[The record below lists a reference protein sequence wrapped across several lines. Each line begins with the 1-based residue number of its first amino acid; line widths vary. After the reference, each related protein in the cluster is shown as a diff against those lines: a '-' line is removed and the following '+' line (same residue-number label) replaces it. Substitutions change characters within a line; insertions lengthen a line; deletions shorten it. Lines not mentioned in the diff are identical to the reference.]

1 MEEADVSTLRE
12 QLTRPLSEEKIIVI
26 CGREDD
32 AAAWRDLLGA
42 RQCLT
47 IALDNAPPIRP
58 NHLVVGATGHLG
70 WQHDTLASIDT
81 DSWLGQQV
89 GAVDPSLG
97 GVLVLPD
104 PLDPPFVG
112 ARRRLG
118 QRHPSVR
125 LLEDKDLVD
134 TLWDHIGLDRAQSIV
149 ADAGQD
155 AGRLG
160 TLVDRG
166 AGVVCSIRSPGDG
179 PSSGGDGIWWWRGS
193 RPPGRMQLLPP
204 ARIRLMPLLEGP
216 PVRLHGLVLRS
227 DVVCFPPMEIVSLP
241 RPDRGTFLLAGQAPT
256 AVPRR
261 AELAARTE
269 RIGEALRAGT
279 GYRGAFAVDGVL
291 TDAGFL
297 PTDFNARLTS
307 AMEPAPPRLRVQL
320 HLVNLLAREGV
331 EIDPVLVRRLARQTF
346 SRCTNYTLYGA
357 AADIRA
363 DAEVQAGVRWDGTRL
378 VPAGAQPEHGR
389 ITIAPS
395 IRGWK
400 VTATLRIDQLPGD
413 GPLSL
418 LAPQVFQ
425 LSDEVFGTD
434 FGSLTAPFGV

>member
-1 MEEADVSTLRE
+1 MSTFRE
-12 QLTRPLSEEKIIVI
+12 QLTGLVPPQKIIVI

-32 AAAWRDLLGA
+32 AAAWCDLLGS
-42 RQCLT
+42 RRCLT
-47 IALDNAPPIRP
+47 IALDKAPHIRP
-58 NHLVVGATGHLG
+58 NQRVAGATGHLS
-70 WQHDTLASIDT
+70 WQHDVVASIDT
-81 DSWLGQQV
+81 DGWLGQQV
-89 GAVDPSLG
+89 GAFDPTLA

-104 PLDPPFVG
+104 PLDPPRAG

-118 QRHPSVR
+118 KRHPSAR
-125 LLEDKDLVD
+125 LLEDKGLAD
-134 TLWDHIGLDRAQSIV
+134 TLWDYIGLDRAQSIV
-149 ADAGQD
+149 GDAGQD
-155 AGRLG
+155 VEILG
-160 TLVDRG
+160 AILDRG
-166 AGVVCSIRSPGDG
+166 VGVVCSVLSRDDG
-179 PSSGGDGIWWWRGS
+179 PSSGGDGIWWWRQS
-193 RPPGRMQLLPP
+193 RPPRRMQPIPP
-204 ARIRLMPLLEGP
+204 VRIRLMPLLEGL
-216 PVRLHGLVLRS
+216 PVRLHGLVLGS
-227 DVVCFPPMEIVSLP
+227 DVVGFPPMEIVSLP
-241 RPDRGTFLLAGQAPT
+241 RPNRGTFLLAGQVPT
-256 AVPRR
+256 AVPQRK
-261 AELAARTE
+261 ELAARTE

-291 TDAGFL
+291 TDTGFL

-307 AMEPAPPRLRVQL
+307 AMEPAPSRLRVQL

-331 EIDPVLVRRLARQTF
+331 EIDPVVVRRLARQIF
-346 SRCTNYTLYGA
+346 SRRTNYTLYGA
-357 AADIRA
+357 AADMRA

-378 VPAGAQPEHGR
+378 VPAEGQPEHGR

-425 LSDEVFGTD
+425 LSDDVFGTD